1 MEVLIA
7 PVQDEGMKPSLL
19 LPSVLALEI
28 ALAAQ
33 PTIRIRLFDYAKL
46 PAGDLKSFE
55 NVASRILRWGGV
67 ASVWLDCPISGTP
80 DPATGCSGFFAG
92 TDFAVRLLPS
102 SKIGEV
108 HAMGTSLASAA
119 GGLYAT
125 MYFPTVKRAAQ
136 ATAVPVPTMLALATV
151 HELGHLILGV
161 DSHSHEGIMHPQWT
175 AKEIG
180 EMTSRSRLFNA
191 AESRQMREKLMARA
205 GSGECGGRH
214 RVPGLDCR
222 PESRPAGWH

>member
-1 MEVLIA
+1 MEVLI
-7 PVQDEGMKPSLL
+7 PPEHNEGMKTSLL
-19 LPSVLALEI
+19 LPSMLALEI

-33 PTIRIRLFDYAKL
+33 PTIRIRLFDYAEL

-67 ASVWLDCPISGTP
+67 ASVWLHCPISGTA
-80 DPATGCSGFFAG
+80 DPATGCSGSFDG
-92 TDFAVRLLPS
+92 SDFAVRILPS
-102 SKIGEV
+102 SKIGEL
-108 HAMGTSLASAA
+108 HAMGTSLASAE
-119 GGLYAT
+119 GGSYAT
-125 MYFPTVKRAAQ
+125 MYFPTVRRAAQ

-151 HELGHLILGV
+151 HELGHLILGA

-180 EMTSRSRLFNA
+180 ETTSRNRLFNA
-191 AESRQMREKLMARA
+191 AQCRRMRERLMARA
-205 GSGECGGRH
+205 GSGQCGGRH
-214 RVPGLDCR
+214 RVPGLDCH